1 MRVPAAQ
8 LRLPRWRERRLWRRS
23 GDGVPG
29 AATAPAARRL
39 PPVWAAICVCLAV
52 SALTLLLPSTPTY
65 DPWAWVLWGR
75 EITHAD
81 LVTSGGPSW
90 KPFPILF
97 TTVFSLFGNSAAPY
111 MWLWVARAG
120 GLFACFM
127 TYRVTSRLV
136 AARGYGQVAGVFA
149 ALALF
154 SSFKFVR
161 DSTLGNSDA
170 MLAAAGLWA
179 FERHRDGRPD
189 HAFYLGFVG
198 ALLRPEAWPF
208 LGLYGLWL
216 WFREPRMRV
225 RIVVLGLL
233 VPALWF
239 LPEWWG
245 SGNPFR
251 AGERA
256 NNPNA
261 GSVAFA
267 KHPALELGKRFWRV
281 VIAPVKVA
289 AVVGAVY
296 ALRAWLRERRE
307 GVTSAL
313 TVCGVA
319 WFLVVAAMAEAGFA
333 GNQRY
338 LIVSTAVVCVLA
350 GIGVARLLQGVAALG
365 RHRFGTAR
373 AGAATAAAVCVAGV
387 AASTPFIVEKA
398 NNTEP
403 VWRGLRY
410 EADIW
415 RDLKGM
421 LDHVGRRRVLGCIGV
436 FSGPFQTQEV
446 AWELGLPGVRIGTL
460 TTPPPGA
467 LLRTRTIQNGPLV
480 TRPTDDRFRQVLR
493 YGKWRL
499 LTVPPHPND
508 GRCPAATSV
517 TPTAPRPPR
526 SD

>member
-1 MRVPAAQ
+1 
-8 LRLPRWRERRLWRRS
+8 
-23 GDGVPG
+23 
-29 AATAPAARRL
+29 
-39 PPVWAAICVCLAV
+39 V
-52 SALTLLLPSTPTY
+52 SAVTLLLPSTPTY

-75 EITHAD
+75 EITHLD
-81 LVTSGGPSW
+81 LVTTGGPSW
-90 KPFPILF
+90 KPFPIFF
-97 TTVFSLFGNSAAPY
+97 TTVFSVFGRGPGPY
-111 MWLWVARAG
+111 LWLWVARAG

-127 TYRVTSRLV
+127 TYRVTCRLV

-161 DSTLGNSDA
+161 DAALGNSDD
-170 MLAAAGLWA
+170 MLAAFGLLA

-189 HAFYLGFVG
+189 HAFYLGFLS

-216 WFREPRMRV
+216 WPREPRLRARM
-225 RIVVLGLL
+225 VVLGLI

-245 SGNPFR
+245 SGKPFR

-267 KHPALELGKRFWRV
+267 EHPALELAKRFWRV
-281 VIAPVKVA
+281 VIAPVKVG
-289 AVVGAVY
+289 AVVGAGY
-296 ALRAWLRERRE
+296 ALRAWLRQRRE
-307 GVTSAL
+307 GVTVAI
-313 TVCGVA
+313 TACGVA
-319 WFLVVAAMAEAGFA
+319 WFVVVAGMAEAGFA

-338 LIVSTAVVCVLA
+338 LIVSTAVVCVLS
-350 GIGVARLLQGVAALG
+350 GIGIARLLQGVAALG
-365 RHRFGTAR
+365 RRRFGTAR
-373 AGAATAAAVCVAGV
+373 AGAASAIAACVAGIAV
-387 AASTPFIVEKA
+387 STPFIVEKA

-410 EADIW
+410 EAYLW

-421 LDHVGRRRVLGCIGV
+421 LHHVGRDRIRGCIGI
-436 FSGPFQTQEV
+436 FSGPFQTQEL
-446 AWELGLPGVRIGTL
+446 AWELGLPGIRIGTL

-467 LLRTRTIQNGPLV
+467 VFRTRTIENGPLV
-480 TRPTDDRFRQVLR
+480 TRPSDDRFRQVLR
-493 YGKWRL
+493 YGNWRL
-499 LTVPPHPND
+499 LTVPPRPNTGD
-508 GRCPAATSV
+508 CPAATPSA
-517 TPTAPRPPR
+517 PTAPRPPGA
-526 SD
+526 

>member
-1 MRVPAAQ
+1 MRASVAQ
-8 LRLPRWRERRLWRRS
+8 LRLPRRRERPSFSGS
-23 GDGVPG
+23 GDGG
-29 AATAPAARRL
+29 PAAFGASGARRTR
-39 PPVWAAICVCLAV
+39 PVWPAIGVCLAL

-65 DPWAWVLWGR
+65 DPWAWILWGR
-75 EITHAD
+75 EITHLD
-81 LVTSGGPSW
+81 LVTTGGPSW

-97 TTVFSLFGNSAAPY
+97 TTVFSVFGTNAAPY
-111 MWLWVARAG
+111 LWLWVARAG
-120 GLFACFM
+120 ALFSCFM
-127 TYRVTSRLV
+127 TYRVTCRLV

-161 DSTLGNSDA
+161 DAMLGNSDA

-216 WFREPRMRV
+216 WIREPRMRV

-233 VPALWF
+233 VPAAWF

-245 SGNPFR
+245 SGQPFR

-267 KHPALELGKRFWRV
+267 KHPALELAKRFWKV
-281 VIAPVKVA
+281 VIAPVKGA
-289 AVVGAVY
+289 AVVGAAY
-296 ALRAWLRERRE
+296 AINGWLRERRE
-307 GVTSAL
+307 PITVAL
-313 TVCGVA
+313 TACGVA
-319 WFLVVAAMAEAGFA
+319 WFVVVAAMAEAGFA

-338 LIVSTAVVCVLA
+338 LIVSTAVVCVLSGM
-350 GIGVARLLQGVAALG
+350 GIARLLQGVAALA
-365 RHRFGTAR
+365 RRRFGSAR
-373 AGAATAAAVCVAGV
+373 AGVATATAVCVVGTL
-387 AASTPFIVEKA
+387 ASAPFIVEKA

-410 EADIW
+410 EADLW
-415 RDLKGM
+415 RDMKG
-421 LDHVGRRRVLGCIGV
+421 LLHRVGRDRIVGCVGV
-436 FSGPFQTQEV
+436 FSGPFQTQEL

-467 LLRTRTIQNGPLV
+467 VFRTRTIENGPLV
-480 TRPTDDRFRQVLR
+480 TRSTDDRFRQVLR
-493 YGKWRL
+493 YGNWRL
-499 LTVPPHPND
+499 LTVPPKPNTGHCPSA
-508 GRCPAATSV
+508 GRAAPS
-517 TPTAPRPPR
+517 APRPPGL
-526 SD
+526 